1 MCVSA
6 IDYKCTE
13 CLRFWPCDPVS
24 VLGFKGRPWAVSRSG
39 STRREGEESAT
50 GLCVRLSVPLLFAM
64 FVSWPHESSPP
75 PFHLL
80 AAFGLWCGILFFFQC
95 CEMIPKCWHS
105 SYSRVS
111 TKDYSASH
119 KILNSFHSWWW
130 KTDFSFN
137 FTRRFQHTGKLIFK
151 YYNND
156 FEGMVF
162 FIPMN
167 SFYIDFKAFFMHF
180 WVILLS
186 LICLTSSRLAFA

>member
-1 MCVSA
+1 MLCMLFSVYLFLDLSKSESLCILFLRCGNIWMCVSA

-13 CLRFWPCDPVS
+13 CLTFWPCDPVS

-80 AAFGLWCGILFFFQC
+80 AAFGLWCGIHFFFSPQC

-111 TKDYSASH
+111 TKDYSASP
-119 KILNSFHSWWW
+119 WQV
-130 KTDFSFN
+130 
-137 FTRRFQHTGKLIFK
+137 RK
-151 YYNND
+151 Y
-156 FEGMVF
+156 
-162 FIPMN
+162 
-167 SFYIDFKAFFMHF
+167 
-180 WVILLS
+180 
-186 LICLTSSRLAFA
+186 